1 MFSSHSVLL
10 EHEATEQPEEA
21 NLTLGKVHQRLQ
33 TLGTLPHL
41 LRSVLGAQRPLL
53 GFLLAPG
60 QLFDLLIDLL
70 SDPCG
75 LLSGFL
81 HASLGF
87 GLGVYR
93 LLAARF
99 KLSVQRVDALSIRPC
114 WTLTVGTSMVSDI
127 KFLGC
132 CCSSWNEKG
141 FLVL

>member
-1 MFSSHSVLL
+1 LL
-10 EHEATEQPEEA
+10 KHETTEETEEA
-21 NLTLGKVHQRLQ
+21 NLTLGKVNQRFQ

-99 KLSVQRVDALSIRPC
+99 KLSVQSVDALLSAFDS
-114 WTLTVGTSMVSDI
+114 TLLDVNGWNFGGLGHKVSRLLL
-127 KFLGC
+127 FVV
-132 CCSSWNEKG
+132 E
-141 FLVL
+141 